1 MRLDAASGLGCLL
14 RVWALLEHKTQGPE
28 TGVGARENNED
39 QDQHS
44 MSSVW
49 EFVVAELRLF
59 CGFSA
64 ETPKQGFRA
73 WSCRC

>member
-28 TGVGARENNED
+28 TGVGARENKED

-44 MSSVW
+44 MSSMS
-49 EFVVAELRLF
+49 EFVVAELR
-59 CGFSA
+59 
-64 ETPKQGFRA
+64 
-73 WSCRC
+73 